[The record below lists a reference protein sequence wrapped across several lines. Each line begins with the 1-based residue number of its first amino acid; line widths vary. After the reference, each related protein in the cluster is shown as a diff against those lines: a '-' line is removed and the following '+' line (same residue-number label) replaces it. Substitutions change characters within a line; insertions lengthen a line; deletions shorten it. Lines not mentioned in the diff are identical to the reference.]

1 MPANLIKI
9 RTGRLTIDF
18 LKRNKGDKPLFVNLW
33 LKDPH
38 SPLWPTEEQRAPYKD
53 FGPDKEKYYAVITDA
68 DYHVGRLMKALDEMG
83 MEENTLVIFS
93 SDNGPSPNY
102 VGSTAGRKGHKFS
115 LLQGGVNVPFI
126 VRWPG
131 HVRAGLTDSISVM
144 SAVDLLP
151 TFCEVAA
158 KELPEGYEPDG
169 ESFASIFE
177 NRPFNRSKPIFWEWR
192 NSINDP
198 KRPYRWPNLT
208 VRYGDWKLLADKER
222 ERIELYNIKEDRFEL
237 NNLADSNSEKSE
249 ELIAMWDQWKS
260 TLP

>member
-1 MPANLIKI
+1 
-9 RTGRLTIDF
+9 
-18 LKRNKGDKPLFVNLW
+18 
-33 LKDPH
+33 
-38 SPLWPTEEQRAPYKD
+38 
-53 FGPDKEKYYAVITDA
+53 
-68 DYHVGRLMKALDEMG
+68 MKALDEMW

-102 VGSTAGRKGHKFS
+102 VGSTAGRKGQKFS

-131 HVRAGLTDSISVM
+131 HVKAGLCDSLSVL

-151 TFCEVAA
+151 TFCEVAG
-158 KELPEGYEPDG
+158 KELPMAYEPDG

-177 NRPFNRSKPIFWEWR
+177 NRPFNRSKPIFWEWH

-222 ERIELYNIKEDRFEL
+222 ERIELYNIKV
-237 NNLADSNSEKSE
+237 
-249 ELIAMWDQWKS
+249 
-260 TLP
+260 